1 MARDMMLTPDEYM
14 AIMRLLESS
23 RESEGASLALRERN
37 LGGSSASPS
46 PEPKKKR
53 KVSKYQKTFGK
64 QLEMLKMKHP
74 RTPVTKLMSKAHT
87 ATRRVLGMPR
97 RRK

>member
-1 MARDMMLTPDEYM
+1 MARAMMLTPDEYM
-14 AIMRLLESS
+14 AIMRLLEST
-23 RESEGASLALRERN
+23 RESEGASLALRSMD
-37 LGGSSASPS
+37 GSSASPS
-46 PEPKKKR
+46 PAPKKKR

-87 ATRRVLGMPR
+87 ATRQVLKMPR
-97 RRK
+97 RRSV

>member
-23 RESEGASLALRERN
+23 RESEGASLALRSMDD
-37 LGGSSASPS
+37 SSASPS
-46 PEPKKKR
+46 PARKKKR

-64 QLEMLKMKHP
+64 ELEMLKMKHP

-97 RRK
+97 RRKA

>member
-14 AIMRLLESS
+14 ALMRLLESS
-23 RESEGASLALRERN
+23 RESEGASLALRSDHDSN
-37 LGGSSASPS
+37 ASPS
-46 PEPKKKR
+46 PAPKKKR

-74 RTPVTKLMSKAHT
+74 RTPVTKLMDKAHT
-87 ATRRVLGMPR
+87 ATRKLMGMPR
-97 RRK
+97 RRRG

>member
-14 AIMRLLESS
+14 ALMRLLESS
-23 RESEGASLALRERN
+23 RESEGASLALRSDHDSN
-37 LGGSSASPS
+37 ASPS
-46 PEPKKKR
+46 PAPKKKR

-74 RTPVTKLMSKAHT
+74 RTPVTKLMDKAHT
-87 ATRRVLGMPR
+87 ATRKIMGMPR
-97 RRK
+97 RRRG